1 MGERERLD
9 ELFMTQALSQGLLS
23 SVQIHKLMEEVRRR
37 RMARPNLFAHEVAV
51 EMKLLN
57 QQTALSLLRAESVQQ
72 TLLMAG
78 PELEPVRTL
87 ISSPARTNAE
97 PAPPDLPPVPA
108 TPPTQEPERAASK
121 SDRVKTL
128 PPTVLDRSNERM
140 PSLAMP
146 QREVPRPGTR
156 NLQRPVSPLPT
167 KAPPP
172 SWDANSLPAQGQSSK
187 NAPPKGKERMP
198 SLIEPAR
205 VERQPSMVNP
215 VVLQPDEI
223 PLESDDA
230 TEPGGIVLAPMA
242 DEPLVPTMIEAPRP
256 GPQKPPA
263 EPPLAML
270 PTVIESPKASL
281 APEPDLLNVE
291 DSPIVVGRNTDHL
304 PPLPATMRE
313 APRSSIT
320 SRETPVP
327 TRAEE
332 QVPPLS
338 ALDPDV
344 PQTMLEPAR
353 LGASKARPTDTERIE
368 KLGPTLLESPSALNK
383 ERGPV
388 KSSMPETPLLDD
400 ELRQARAPRPPSM
413 VEPAIKT
420 EAPAL
425 GKQIATPSPTT
436 GAISAD
442 TGAAVRAGLGAG
454 SKLGI
459 ESEVTDAEHLD
470 ASGLQEVRDDS
481 DDSADNT
488 DIFGA
493 EMTIAQLREKKGLG
507 EGIQLDGR
515 TEKLKN
521 ATRMRF
527 GDVAHR
533 RYKVLREIARGGMG
547 KVLEVID
554 TDLRRP
560 VALKVL
566 RSEMLENRDIVE
578 RFLEEAQ
585 ITGQLEHPNIV
596 PVHEIGVDA
605 RKNLYFT
612 MKLVEGMDL
621 ATIFQKLV
629 EKDPETV
636 KVYTLSKLLDIL
648 IKVCEGIH
656 FAHSKGVIHRDLK
669 PPNIMVGRFGEV
681 QIMDWGIARIV
692 GSRAG
697 QESRRVVMTD
707 RREEDGG
714 QTMVGTLVGTPT
726 HMSPEQARGETVS
739 LKPSSDVFALGVIL
753 YEMLTLKLPWA
764 GRQVKL
770 VLDQVLNLEPKSPLE
785 AAPEV
790 SVPQELNV
798 LCMKCLIKDPE
809 RRIQNAKELMD
820 NLRSFLEG
828 GTMAAVQYTFLQ
840 LLSKWFARNKA
851 RVITVALVL
860 ITLVSGV
867 AGTFAILRQR
877 DLQKIPSYMERGR
890 AADKEAAEAL
900 AAHDY
905 DKARV
910 KALEAQNNFEN
921 VLAIDAADDE
931 AKQGATDVG
940 VLRGKIEADEAAW
953 KRSEADRRKK
963 EEEERQKRERDKQV
977 SDKLTVARARLSEAD
992 TAFNGDQYTRP
1003 VRKQYEDAREAFRD
1017 VRNLDETN
1025 KEALDRITRIDA
1037 WLGEYDK
1044 QIKIVEQMGE
1054 IARLLGEAREI
1065 LTRALAAKGYD
1076 EARKLLQDVIRRC
1089 DSALSIGVDL
1099 DQAQPLHR
1107 QSQEV
1112 KAQAT
1117 LDFASRALALGQFDF
1132 CEYML
1137 GEAADTRAREA
1148 DVRKVREELTRQ
1160 RDLASKFR
1168 KQFTEAEAAVSAAQ
1182 RAGEIKQWDIA
1193 NQKVR
1198 EALAEAQSSTY
1209 ATENDKQQ
1217 LGQWAQLSRLEPARL
1232 RDNTAANVDEMIAV
1246 EAEYTL
1252 LLDTLLKDK
1261 DYREKALA
1269 WRLDLRNRLIK
1280 DLREEATVSKGDR
1293 AREYLKRALSYC
1305 SEDAQRKEIEMA
1317 LEDVQAREAIGEL
1330 DATMA
1335 LLPRGGFLLGST
1347 RDADNNPQRPFEHK
1361 QFVFIDKYLV
1371 TNAAYSK
1378 FVAEGSYAKPEL
1390 WDDAAQALLPT
1401 FVDTTGKPGP
1411 AGWVDGKFDNTLAN
1425 LPVTGISWY
1434 EARAYAKWA
1443 GKRLV
1448 SAEEWELAAGA
1459 PRSDKDFVA
1468 EFPFG
1473 SREDAEAVGGVPT
1486 LREVGTAP
1494 WDRNELGVRD
1504 MGCNGAEW
1512 TGGMAN
1518 NGRGIVKGAE
1528 PGLKLE
1534 LFLHFARRAKNS
1546 SAPLAD
1552 RSLGRGFRCAQDY
1565 KPQ

>member
-9 ELFMTQALSQGLLS
+9 ELFMTQALGQGLLS

-37 RMARPNLFAHEVAV
+37 RMAKPGLFAHEVAV
-51 EMKLLN
+51 DMKLLN
-57 QQTALSLLRAESVQQ
+57 QQTALSLLRAEAVQQ

-78 PELEPVRTL
+78 PDLEPVRTL
-87 ISSPARTNAE
+87 ISAPTGAAAK
-97 PAPPDLPPVPA
+97 PAP
-108 TPPTQEPERAASK
+108 EPEPPPPEPPRPSSK

-128 PPTVLDRSNERM
+128 PPTVLDRPSERM

-146 QREVPRPGTR
+146 QREVPRPDTR
-156 NLQRPVSPLPT
+156 HLQRARSPLPPRSP
-167 KAPPP
+167 APT
-172 SWDANSLPAQGQSSK
+172 SQAAANHS
-187 NAPPKGKERMP
+187 ERMP
-198 SLIEPAR
+198 SLLEPLR

-215 VVLQPDEI
+215 VVLEPDA
-223 PLESDDA
+223 PALGSDDA
-230 TEPGGIVLAPMA
+230 TELGGIALSPVV
-242 DEPLVPTMIEAPRP
+242 DEPLVPTMIEAPR
-256 GPQKPPA
+256 QTAPA
-263 EPPLAML
+263 PAPKTEPAIL
-270 PTVIESPKASL
+270 PTLLEAPQA
-281 APEPDLLNVE
+281 APEPDLLAVE
-291 DSPIVVGRNTDHL
+291 DASVVTGRDTDRL
-304 PPLPATMRE
+304 PPIPATMRE
-313 APRSSIT
+313 AARSSVT

-327 TRAEE
+327 
-332 QVPPLS
+332 QPPASLE
-338 ALDPDV
+338 ADV

-353 LGASKARPTDTERIE
+353 LAAAKARPSDTERIE
-368 KLGPTLLESPSALNK
+368 KLGPTMLEAPPAHVD
-383 ERGPV
+383 E
-388 KSSMPETPLLDD
+388 DD
-400 ELRQARAPRPPSM
+400 LRQARAPRPPSM

-436 GAISAD
+436 GA
-442 TGAAVRAGLGAG
+442 AVRAGLGAG

-459 ESEVTDAEHLD
+459 ESDVTDHDPID
-470 ASGLQEVRDDS
+470 AAVVVELHDDS
-481 DDSADNT
+481 DDAGAGT

-493 EMTIAQLREKKGLG
+493 EMTIAQLREKRGLG

-785 AAPEV
+785 AAPEMN
-790 SVPQELNV
+790 VPQELNV

-828 GTMAAVQYTFLQ
+828 GTMAAVQYTFFQ
-840 LLSKWFARNKA
+840 LLSKWIARNRAK
-851 RVITVALVL
+851 VITVALVL
-860 ITLVSGV
+860 ITLVGGV

-877 DLQKIPSYMERGR
+877 DLQKIPSYMERARTAG
-890 AADKEAAEAL
+890 KEASGAL

-921 VLAIDAADDE
+921 VLSIDAADDE
-931 AKQGATDVG
+931 AKSGASDIG

-977 SDKLTVARARLSEAD
+977 SDKLTVARAKLTEAD

-1099 DQAQPLHR
+1099 DQAQPMHR

-1148 DVRKVREELTRQ
+1148 DVRKVREELSRQ

-1198 EALAEAQSSTY
+1198 EALAEAQTSTY

-1217 LGQWAQLSRLEPARL
+1217 LAQWAQLSRLEPARL
-1232 RDNTAANVDEMIAV
+1232 REGAAANVDEMIAV

-1252 LLDTLLKDK
+1252 MLDTLLKDK

-1280 DLREEATVSKGDR
+1280 ELRNEATVSKGDR

-1305 SEDAQRKEIEMA
+1305 SEDTQRKEIEMA

-1378 FVAEGSYAKPEL
+1378 FVADGGYARPEL
-1390 WDDAAQALLPT
+1390 WDDAAQVLLPA

-1448 SAEEWELAAGA
+1448 SADEWELAAGA
-1459 PRSDKDFVA
+1459 PRSDKDLVA

-1473 SREDAEAVGGVPT
+1473 SREDAEAVGGVPI

-1512 TGGMAN
+1512 TSGMAN

-1546 SAPLAD
+1546 SAPLSD

>member
-9 ELFMTQALSQGLLS
+9 ELFMTQALGQGLLS

-37 RMARPNLFAHEVAV
+37 RMAKPGLFAHEVAV
-51 EMKLLN
+51 DMKLLN
-57 QQTALSLLRAESVQQ
+57 QQTALSLLRAEAVQQ
-72 TLLMAG
+72 TLLLAG
-78 PELEPVRTL
+78 PDLEPVRTL
-87 ISSPARTNAE
+87 ISAPAGAAAKPTPDPE
-97 PAPPDLPPVPA
+97 PP
-108 TPPTQEPERAASK
+108 QEPPPEPPRPSSK

-128 PPTVLDRSNERM
+128 PPTVLDRPSERM

-146 QREVPRPGTR
+146 QREVPRPDTR
-156 NLQRPVSPLPT
+156 HLQRALSPLPPRNL
-167 KAPPP
+167 AP
-172 SWDANSLPAQGQSSK
+172 SNPAVAGQ
-187 NAPPKGKERMP
+187 NERMP
-198 SLIEPAR
+198 SLLEPVR

-215 VVLQPDEI
+215 VVLEPDARA
-223 PLESDDA
+223 LDSDDA
-230 TEPGGIVLAPMA
+230 TELGGIALSPVA
-242 DEPLVPTMIEAPRP
+242 DEPLVPTMIEAPRQAATVP
-256 GPQKPPA
+256 APKA
-263 EPPLAML
+263 EPEIL
-270 PTVIESPKASL
+270 PTLLEAPDA
-281 APEPDLLNVE
+281 APEPDLLAAEETPVVSGR
-291 DSPIVVGRNTDHL
+291 DSDRLSPI
-304 PPLPATMRE
+304 PATMRE
-313 APRSSIT
+313 AARSSIT

-327 TRAEE
+327 
-332 QVPPLS
+332 QPPAS
-338 ALDPDV
+338 VEADV

-353 LGASKARPTDTERIE
+353 LAAAKARPSDTERIE
-368 KLGPTLLESPSALNK
+368 KLGPTILEAPPA
-383 ERGPV
+383 PA
-388 KSSMPETPLLDD
+388 D
-400 ELRQARAPRPPSM
+400 EDNLRQARAPRPPSM

-425 GKQIATPSPTT
+425 GKLIATPSPT
-436 GAISAD
+436 

-459 ESEVTDAEHLD
+459 ESDVTDHDPID
-470 ASGLQEVRDDS
+470 AAVVEELHDDS
-481 DDSADNT
+481 DDAGAGT

-648 IKVCEGIH
+648 VKVCEGIH

-753 YEMLTLKLPWA
+753 YEMLSLKLPWA

-770 VLDQVLNLEPKSPLE
+770 VLDQVLNLEPKPPLE
-785 AAPEV
+785 AAPEMN
-790 SVPQELNV
+790 VPPELNA
-798 LCMKCLIKDPE
+798 LCMKCLVKDPE
-809 RRIQNAKELMD
+809 RRIQSASELME
-820 NLRSFLEG
+820 NLRSFMEG
-828 GTMAAVQYTFLQ
+828 GTMAAVQYTFFQ
-840 LLSKWFARNKA
+840 LLSKWLSRNKA
-851 RVITVALVL
+851 KVITVVLVL
-860 ITLVSGV
+860 FTLVVGV
-867 AGTFAILRQR
+867 AGTFAILRER
-877 DLQKIPSYMERGR
+877 DLQKIPTYMERGH
-890 AADKEAAEAL
+890 AAGKEAAAAL
-900 AAHDY
+900 TAHDY
-905 DKARV
+905 DTARV

-921 VLAIDAADDE
+921 VLAIDSADDE
-931 AKQGATDVG
+931 AKKGASDVG

-953 KRSEADRRKK
+953 KRSEAERRKQ
-963 EEEERQKRERDKQV
+963 EEEERQKREREKQV
-977 SDKLTVARARLSEAD
+977 NDKLSVARAKLAQAD
-992 TAFNGDQYTRP
+992 TAFNGDQYTKP
-1003 VRKQYEDAREAFRD
+1003 VRKNYEDTREAFRD

-1037 WLGEYDK
+1037 WLNEYDK
-1044 QIKIVEQMGE
+1044 QIKVVEQMAE
-1054 IARLLGEAREI
+1054 ISRLLTEARAY
-1065 LTRALAAKGYD
+1065 LNKALPARGYD

-1089 DSALSIGVDL
+1089 DSAVSIGADL
-1099 DQAQPLHR
+1099 DLAQPLHR
-1107 QSQEV
+1107 QAKDI

-1137 GEAADTRAREA
+1137 GEASDTRAREGE
-1148 DVRKVREELTRQ
+1148 VRKLREELARQ

-1168 KQFTEAEAAVSAAQ
+1168 KQFAEAEAAVSAAQ
-1182 RAGEIKQWDIA
+1182 KAGEIKQWDIA

-1217 LGQWAQLSRLEPARL
+1217 LDQWAQLSRLQPARL
-1232 RDNTAANVDEMIAV
+1232 RDGSAAKVDDLIAV

-1280 DLREEATVSKGDR
+1280 VLREEAAVSKGDR
-1293 AREYLKRALSYC
+1293 AREYLKRALAYC
-1305 SEDAQRKEIEMA
+1305 FDDAQRKELEMA

-1371 TNAAYSK
+1371 TNAAYAR
-1378 FVAEGSYAKPEL
+1378 FVADGGYAKPEL
-1390 WDDAAQALLPT
+1390 WDDAARALLPT
-1401 FVDTTGKPGP
+1401 FLDNTGKPGP

-1448 SAEEWELAAGA
+1448 SGDEWELAAGA
-1459 PRSDKDFVA
+1459 PRSDKDLVA

-1473 SREDAEAVGGVPT
+1473 TREEAESMGGVPT

-1504 MGCNGAEW
+1504 MGCNSAEW
-1512 TGGMAN
+1512 TGSAN
-1518 NGRGIVKGAE
+1518 QNGRVIIKGAE
-1528 PGLKLE
+1528 PGLKPE

-1546 SAPLAD
+1546 FAPPTD